1 MSIKLFSELGL
12 SPEILKAIEKL
23 GFEKAAPIQA
33 EAIPVL
39 MSGRDVVGQSQTGSG
54 KTAAFAIPAIEKTD
68 PNLKAVQVLILCP
81 TRELAVQVAEEF
93 HKLTLFK
100 RGITSLPIY
109 GGQSYERQFW
119 GLKQGAQIVI
129 GTPGRVMDHMRRG
142 TLRLETLKMVIL
154 DEADVMLNMGFRE
167 DIETILKDAPKER
180 QTVFFSATM
189 PRPIRDLIERFS
201 RDPQNVKIEQKAM
214 TVPTVE
220 QVYYEVDR
228 RFKVDLLTRLI
239 DIYDLKLGIIFCNT
253 KRMVDELV
261 DHLEAQGYMADRLHG
276 DMTQAQR
283 DRVMGKFRKSGLE
296 FLVATD
302 IAARGIDVDDI
313 QVVFN
318 YDLPYDGEDYVHRIG
333 RTGRAG
339 RAGRAISFVAGR
351 ELFQIRNIE
360 RYTNTRI
367 QRAKIPTV
375 DEVHEVRASLFLD
388 KLRATLTAGE
398 YKKQDHLIE
407 RLLEEGF
414 NSTDIASALIHHLQG
429 GDATPAKPAPPE
441 EPGFDRPERP
451 PYRERRDD
459 RGGRFEDRPAH
470 NARSRDDDRRERA
483 PYRDPRDERPAPRPY
498 GAPASGPAR
507 APRAIGTPISASA
520 SPRVPKTII
529 PPPKRIVKT
538 FHAAPAAMPAPA
550 PVAPPAAVKPAAAPA
565 SPKITEPKTFSDAE
579 ILASVK
585 PETPAPEFSKSK
597 PAPFYAKVA
606 MPETASKKGKVKSER
621 KTPADQTRLHLNVG
635 EEMGVVPIDVVNSI
649 AGETGLPGK
658 VVGKVDIR
666 ERHSFVD
673 VASEHANAILA
684 KLNRAEIKGHKV
696 KIKAA

>member
-68 PNLKAVQVLILCP
+68 ANLKAVQVLILCP

-142 TLRLETLKMVIL
+142 TIRLDTLKMMIL

-189 PRPIRDLIERFS
+189 PRPIRDLIEKYS
-201 RDPQNVKIEQKAM
+201 RNPQNVKIDQKAM

-276 DMTQAQR
+276 DMTQMQR
-283 DRVMGKFRKSGLE
+283 DRVMNKFRKSGLE
-296 FLVATD
+296 FLVTTD

-339 RAGRAISFVAGR
+339 KSGRAISLVPGR

-360 RYTNTRI
+360 RFTNMRI

-388 KLRATLTAGE
+388 KLRTTLTSGE

-429 GDATPAKPAPPE
+429 GDATPAKPAPAE
-441 EPGFDRPERP
+441 EPSFERPERP
-451 PYRERRDD
+451 SFRDRNEGRD
-459 RGGRFEDRPAH
+459 NRGGRFEDRPAR
-470 NARSRDDDRRERA
+470 NAPFRDDDRRERA
-483 PYRDPRDERPAPRPY
+483 PYRDTREQRPPPRTFVTPAADKAVPH
-498 GAPASGPAR
+498 
-507 APRAIGTPISASA
+507 
-520 SPRVPKTII
+520 VPKTII

-538 FHAAPAAMPAPA
+538 FHDASAPIAPSAAK
-550 PVAPPAAVKPAAAPA
+550 AVEGRAG
-565 SPKITEPKTFSDAE
+565 SP
-579 ILASVK
+579 
-585 PETPAPEFSKSK
+585 
-597 PAPFYAKVA
+597 
-606 MPETASKKGKVKSER
+606 
-621 KTPADQTRLHLNVG
+621 
-635 EEMGVVPIDVVNSI
+635 
-649 AGETGLPGK
+649 
-658 VVGKVDIR
+658 
-666 ERHSFVD
+666 
-673 VASEHANAILA
+673 
-684 KLNRAEIKGHKV
+684 
-696 KIKAA
+696 

>member
-1 MSIKLFSELGL
+1 MTPKLFSELGL
-12 SPEILKAIEKL
+12 SAEMLKAIDKL

-39 MSGRDVVGQSQTGSG
+39 MSGSDVVGQSQTGSG

-81 TRELAVQVAEEF
+81 TRELAVQVAEEV
-93 HKLTLFK
+93 HKLSIFK
-100 RGITSLPIY
+100 RGITALPIY

-129 GTPGRVMDHMRRG
+129 GTPGRLMDHMRRG
-142 TLRLETLKMVIL
+142 TLRLETLKMMIL

-189 PRPIRDLIERFS
+189 PRPIRDLIEKYS
-201 RDPQNVKIEQKAM
+201 REPKNVKIEQKAM

-220 QVYYEVDR
+220 QCYYEVDR

-360 RYTNTRI
+360 RYTNMRI

-388 KLRATLTAGE
+388 KLRATLTTGE

-429 GDATPAKPAPPE
+429 CDATPAKPAPPE
-441 EPGFDRPERP
+441 EPVFDRPERP

-459 RGGRFEDRPAH
+459 RGGRYEDRPTR
-470 NARSRDDDRRERA
+470 NAPYRDDDRRERA
-483 PYRDPRDERPAPRPY
+483 PYRDSRDERPAPRPY

-507 APRAIGTPISASA
+507 APRPMAVSSAA
-520 SPRVPKTII
+520 PRVPKTII
-529 PPPKRIVKT
+529 PPPKRTVKT
-538 FHAAPAAMPAPA
+538 VPAKTAPCQAAPAAAVT
-550 PVAPPAAVKPAAAPA
+550 PVSEPVTPKVAA
-565 SPKITEPKTFSDAE
+565 PKTFSDEE
-579 ILASVK
+579 IISSVK
-585 PETPAPEFSKSK
+585 PVAVPKA
-597 PAPFYAKVA
+597 APFYAKVA
-606 MPETASKKGKVKSER
+606 HESALKK
-621 KTPADQTRLHLNVG
+621 
-635 EEMGVVPIDVVNSI
+635 
-649 AGETGLPGK
+649 
-658 VVGKVDIR
+658 IR
-666 ERHSFVD
+666 EKPERT
-673 VASEHANAILA
+673 
-684 KLNRAEIKGHKV
+684 
-696 KIKAA
+696 

>member
-1 MSIKLFSELGL
+1 MNIKLFSELGL

-100 RGITSLPIY
+100 RGIASLPIY

-142 TLRLETLKMVIL
+142 TIRLEKIKMVIL

-201 RDPQNVKIEQKAM
+201 REPQTVKIEQKAM

-339 RAGRAISFVAGR
+339 RAGRAISFASGR

-388 KLRATLTAGE
+388 KLRATLTSGD

-429 GDATPAKPAPPE
+429 GDATPAKPAPRE
-441 EPGFDRPERP
+441 EPVFERPERA
-451 PYRERRDD
+451 PYREPRDS
-459 RGGRFEDRPAH
+459 RGGRYEDRPAR
-470 NARSRDDDRRERA
+470 NAPYRDDDRRA
-483 PYRDPRDERPAPRPY
+483 PYRDPRDERPAPRAPRPV
-498 GAPASGPAR
+498 GAPISTAS
-507 APRAIGTPISASA
+507 APRL
-520 SPRVPKTII
+520 PKTII
-529 PPPKRIVKT
+529 PPAKRVVKT
-538 FHAAPAAMPAPA
+538 FHAAPMSA
-550 PVAPPAAVKPAAAPA
+550 PVAPVAGTPSTVSA
-565 SPKITEPKTFSDAE
+565 SPKTVEPKTYSDAE

-585 PETPAPEFSKSK
+585 PVATPRAETVFGAPK

-606 MPETASKKGKVKSER
+606 AESAPKKSKIKAER

-673 VASEHANAILA
+673 VATEHANAILA